1 MKLSS
6 NGRMLALA
14 LGSDKH
20 QKPRIQVHDV
30 ENDENAFKLICF
42 IDNILNH
49 IDYID
54 ISKDNFFLMFKD
66 AMEEVVYMN
75 LDSFKKENYIS
86 IEYDVEW
93 LGDGIKFSD
102 QTRAIEQF
110 YSMENQNIKVVKL
123 SNKTMA
129 VTDEMGTIRLFN
141 YPYESHSHSFMR
153 CYTNHLNYI
162 TQAVL
167 STHEKTLVTYSMN
180 DRCMLIWRIEE
191 TEGKQHPIKDIDEFD
206 N

>member
-6 NGRMLALA
+6 NGKMLALA

-49 IDYID
+49 IEYID
-54 ISKDNFFLMFKD
+54 ISKDNYFLMFKD

-75 LDSFKKENYIS
+75 LTSFKKENYIA

-102 QTRAIEQF
+102 QTRGIEQF
-110 YSMENQNIKVVKL
+110 YSIENQSLKVVKL

-129 VTDEMGTIRLFN
+129 VTDEMGTVAISPVFLARSDCSTTPTRVRATSSCVATRTTSTTSPRPSSPPTRRLSS
-141 YPYESHSHSFMR
+141 P
-153 CYTNHLNYI
+153 T
-162 TQAVL
+162 A
-167 STHEKTLVTYSMN
+167 
-180 DRCMLIWRIEE
+180 
-191 TEGKQHPIKDIDEFD
+191 
-206 N
+206 